1 MSVEQ
6 NISEELYFCRYNC
19 IEITGYLC
27 KIYERIKIY
36 ALKTLELEFQQVN
49 THRIGRYGK

>member
-6 NISEELYFCRYNC
+6 NISEEQYVCRYNC
-19 IEITGYLC
+19 IEITGYLY